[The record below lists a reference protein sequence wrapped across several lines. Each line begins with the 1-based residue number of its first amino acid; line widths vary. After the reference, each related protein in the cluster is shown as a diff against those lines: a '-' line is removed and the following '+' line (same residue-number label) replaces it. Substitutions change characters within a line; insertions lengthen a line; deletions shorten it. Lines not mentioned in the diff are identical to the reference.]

1 LRKIITISIILL
13 LVLIANKNAIAQE
26 MIAPLKYNQVL
37 FNVQKN
43 STLKA
48 KKSRATLPFIDDFS
62 YDGPYPDP
70 TYWTDKQAFIN
81 NTMSANPITRGI
93 ATLDGLN
100 EFGRPYFKNP
110 SSIGYADSLTSQPI
124 DLSSYATTSNI
135 FLSFFYQPQGLGF
148 APESN
153 DSLMLFFKNNQ
164 NEWIKIWRIR
174 GSNIQGFRYVTLPM
188 SDAQFLH
195 ANFQFR
201 FVNIAS
207 LDINNDTWN
216 IDYVKIDAN
225 RSFLDSIN
233 NDVAFTTQPT
243 SILYPYSSLPYR
255 HFIAN
260 QANEKS
266 GSHTAY
272 LHNLYPS
279 NQNISLKCIS
289 TELQSATNLNTATMP
304 TSIANAYSNSS
315 YNFNTYNVSYVPPN
329 NYSKTIVQN
338 KYYFNRVSTI
348 DRQEND
354 TITSQVVFD
363 NYFAYDDGSAEKSYF
378 LMPAFNFAA
387 KTALEFTLN
396 EADSVRGMM
405 VNFGPQL
412 PTGAGKLFSMVLYK
426 TLAGNGLND
435 SIIMQK
441 DLNSLMYENVING
454 FTSYAFDTPILLNA
468 GKYYIG
474 ITQPANFGSDSIYYG
489 LDVNNNTNIQKLSY
503 NIDGT
508 WANSLT
514 PGCVMIRPIVGQV
527 FTPTNTF
534 NTEIKKNNL
543 KLFPNPVQHTLYFES
558 KHNIKNIKLFSIA
571 GQLLLDKNIENNQ
584 VDLSEIQK
592 GLYLVELTDELNNK
606 IYQKINKD

>member
-1 LRKIITISIILL
+1 MRKIISISIILF
-13 LVLIANKNAIAQE
+13 LVIIAKKNAIAQE
-26 MIAPLKYNQVL
+26 IIAPLKYNQVL
-37 FNVQKN
+37 FNVEKN
-43 STLKA
+43 NLKA

-62 YDGPYPDP
+62 YDGPYPDQ
-70 TYWTDKQAFIN
+70 TFWADKQAYIN
-81 NTMSANPITRGI
+81 NTMSATPITRGI

-100 EFGRPYFKNP
+100 EVGRPYFKNP
-110 SSIGYADSLTSQPI
+110 YTVGYADSLTSQPI

-148 APESN
+148 APESH

-174 GSNIQGFRYVTLPM
+174 GGNIQGFRYVTLPI
-188 SDAQFLH
+188 SDPQYLH

-216 IDYVKIDAN
+216 IDYVKVDAN

-233 NDVAFTTQPT
+233 HDIAFTNPPT

-260 QANEKS
+260 QTNEKT

-272 LHNLYPS
+272 LQNLYSS
-279 NQNISLKCIS
+279 NQNIMMNCLS
-289 TELQSATNLNTATMP
+289 TELQSATNLNAASLP
-304 TSIANAYSNSS
+304 PSSVNAYSNAS
-315 YNFNTYNVSYVPPN
+315 YNFATYNVAYVPPT
-329 NYSKTIVQN
+329 NYSKTIIQN
-338 KYYFNRVSTI
+338 KYFFNRVNTT

-354 TITSQVVFD
+354 TITNNIIFD
-363 NYFAYDDGSAEKSYF
+363 NYFAYDDGSPEKSYF
-378 LMPAFNFAA
+378 LMPAFNYAA

-396 EADSVRGMM
+396 EADSLRGMM

-435 SIIMQK
+435 SIIMQQ
-441 DLNSLMYENVING
+441 DLNSLMYENAING
-454 FTSYAFDTPILLNA
+454 FTSYAFDTPKFLTA

-503 NIDGT
+503 NINGT
-508 WANSLT
+508 WVSSLT
-514 PGCVMIRPIVGQV
+514 PGCVMMRPIVGQA
-527 FTPTNTF
+527 FTPTQNSTA
-534 NTEIKKNNL
+534 EIKKNHL
-543 KLFPNPVQHTLYFES
+543 KLFPNPFEHTLFIES
-558 KHNIKNIKLFSIA
+558 KNKIKSIKLFSIS
-571 GQLLLDKNIENNQ
+571 GQLILDKKIENNQ
-584 VDLSEIQK
+584 ADLSEIQK
-592 GLYLVELTDELNNK
+592 GFYLIELLDEQNNK
-606 IYQKINKD
+606 IYQKINKY

>member
-1 LRKIITISIILL
+1 MRKIISISIILF
-13 LVLIANKNAIAQE
+13 LVIIAKKNAIAQE
-26 MIAPLKYNQVL
+26 IIAPLKCNQVL
-37 FNVQKN
+37 FNVEKN
-43 STLKA
+43 NLKV

-62 YDGPYPDP
+62 YDGPYPDQ
-70 TYWTDKQAFIN
+70 TFWTDKQAFIN
-81 NTMSANPITRGI
+81 NTMSATPITRGI

-100 EFGRPYFKNP
+100 EIGRPYFKNP
-110 SSIGYADSLTSQPI
+110 YTIGYADSLTSQSI

-135 FLSFFYQPQGLGF
+135 FLSFFYQSQGLGF
-148 APESN
+148 APESH

-164 NEWIKIWRIR
+164 NEWIKIWRVR
-174 GSNIQGFRYVTLPM
+174 GGIIQGFRYVTLPI
-188 SDAQFLH
+188 SDPQYLH

-233 NDVAFTTQPT
+233 HDIAFTNQPT

-260 QANEKS
+260 QTNEKT

-272 LHNLYPS
+272 LQNLYSS
-279 NQNISLKCIS
+279 NQNITMNCLS
-289 TELQSATNLNTATMP
+289 TELQSATNINGASLP
-304 TSIANAYSNSS
+304 PSLVNAYSNAS
-315 YNFNTYNVSYVPPN
+315 YNFATFNVAYVPPI
-329 NYSKTIVQN
+329 NYSKTIIQN
-338 KYYFNRVSTI
+338 KYFFNRVNAT

-354 TITSQVVFD
+354 TITNNIVFD

-396 EADSVRGMM
+396 EADSLRGMM

-435 SIIMQK
+435 SIIMQQ
-441 DLNSLMYENVING
+441 DLNSLMYENAING
-454 FTSYAFDTPILLNA
+454 FTSYAFDTPKFLTA

-503 NIDGT
+503 NINGT
-508 WANSLT
+508 WVSSLT
-514 PGCVMIRPIVGQV
+514 PGCVMMRPIVGQA
-527 FTPTNTF
+527 FTPTQNAT
-534 NTEIKKNNL
+534 TEIKKNNL
-543 KLFPNPVQHTLYFES
+543 KLFPNPFEHTLFIDS
-558 KHNIKNIKLFSIA
+558 KNKIKSIKLFSIS
-571 GQLLLDKNIENNQ
+571 GQLILDKKIENNQ
-584 VDLSEIQK
+584 ADLSEIQK
-592 GLYLVELTDELNNK
+592 GFYLIELLDEQNNK